1 MPLARF
7 LAMLAPLGFLLALI
21 TPVRAQ
27 EVDTREP
34 NNKSPQAEVDAQGV
48 KLAEAPKLKATSAE
62 PAATP
67 RPTPSENVTVN
78 LVHRMVDRGLL
89 SASDAEELIK
99 QAESD
104 AQIARAHNASLRTT
118 STADSSSS
126 PLPAPD
132 VPSFADGT
140 AADPRTPSEGPPVPA
155 SGEDEV
161 RVTYV
166 PEIVKQ
172 QLRDEI
178 REDVLQ
184 QAREENWASPRTFPA
199 WALRLT
205 PFA

>member
-48 KLAEAPKLKATSAE
+48 KLAQAAKVKATSAE

-104 AQIARAHNASLRTT
+104 AQIARAHNASLRTS
-118 STADSSSS
+118 STTVDSSSAQ
-126 PLPAPD
+126 LPAPD
-132 VPSFADGT
+132 VPTLADQT
-140 AADPRTPSEGPPVPA
+140 APYPRAPSEGPPAPA
-155 SGEDEV
+155 GGED
-161 RVTYV
+161 
-166 PEIVKQ
+166 
-172 QLRDEI
+172 
-178 REDVLQ
+178 
-184 QAREENWASPRTFPA
+184 
-199 WALRLT
+199 
-205 PFA
+205 